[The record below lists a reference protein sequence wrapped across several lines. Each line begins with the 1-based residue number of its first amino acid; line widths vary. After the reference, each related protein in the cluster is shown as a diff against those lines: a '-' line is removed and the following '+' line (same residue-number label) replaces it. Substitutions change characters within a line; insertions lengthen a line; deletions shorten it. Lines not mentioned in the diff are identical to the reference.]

1 MTIRSLFFKIF
12 LWFWVTQLLIVL
24 TLVLV
29 WSTQPEVLVGR
40 WRAATSQAVSMYA
53 QSSAEEFDR
62 YGHFALNNYLQ
73 RLFATTGIKAALLD
87 INGNL
92 LAGVPERPLLGMA
105 QVAPLNH
112 RPEFVLH
119 GTNAMAAE
127 RVDGPSKRTYIF
139 VAELPRGPFST
150 FWMSIGGSVFRWG
163 VAVIISGIICYLL
176 ARYLTGPI
184 LRLRAASRQIA
195 TGDLSARAEP
205 EMQLRG
211 DEIGDLVQDF
221 NVMADRMETLL
232 TTQRQL
238 IRDIS
243 HELRS
248 PLARMNVALELA
260 RQRAGAEAAPALDRI
275 EREAA
280 RLNEMIGRLLTL
292 ARLESVS
299 EPPDRTDIRL
309 HELLEDVTEDAQFE
323 AQQRGCNV
331 RLVATSGC
339 AVNGNRELLRSA
351 VENVVRNA
359 IRYTAE
365 NSDIEIE
372 LAGGEITV
380 RDHGPGVPESELQN
394 LFRPFYRV
402 ANARER
408 KTGGTGLGLAI
419 TERAVRLHGGNVEAR
434 NAPDGGLIV
443 HIHLPCSATPASGSH
458 TEVAVSAPTTAAR

>member
-1 MTIRSLFFKIF
+1 MRSLFVKIF

-53 QSSAEEFDR
+53 QSSAEQFDR

-73 RLFATTGIKAALLD
+73 RLYSQTGINAALLD

-92 LAGVPERPLLGMA
+92 LAGAPKRELLGMA
-105 QVAPLNH
+105 QVAPESH
-112 RPEFVLH
+112 KPEFVLH
-119 GTNAMAAE
+119 GTNAMSAM
-127 RVDGPSKRTYIF
+127 RVDGPSQRTYIF
-139 VAELPRGPFST
+139 VAELPRGPFSA
-150 FWMSIGGSVFRWG
+150 FWMSLGGSVFRWG
-163 VAVIISGIICYLL
+163 VAVLISGIICYLL

-184 LRLRAASRQIA
+184 LRLRTASRQIA
-195 TGDLSARAEP
+195 TGDLTARAAP

-232 TTQRQL
+232 TTQSQL

-248 PLARMNVALELA
+248 PLARLNVALELA

-275 EREAA
+275 EQEAA

-299 EPPDRTDIRL
+299 EPPDRTHIDLR
-309 HELLEDVTEDAQFE
+309 ELLADITDDAHFE

-331 RLVATSGC
+331 RLEAADTY
-339 AVNGNRELLRSA
+339 AIDGNRELLRSA

-365 NSDIEIE
+365 GSDIEVQLSE
-372 LAGGEITV
+372 GEIRV
-380 RDHGPGVPESELQN
+380 RDHGPGVPEAELQN

-419 TERAVRLHGGNVEAR
+419 TERAVRLHGGSVEAR
-434 NAPDGGLIV
+434 NAPEGGLIV
-443 HIHLPCSATPASGSH
+443 HIHLPAASAASNA
-458 TEVAVSAPTTAAR
+458 TRMQQVVPAPTSASH